1 LPERKFSANQTL
13 RCFKQQETG
22 LQPVQKHALNICS
35 FGAKQPYGNSQI
47 TDRLSVQVGHLW
59 VT

>member
-1 LPERKFSANQTL
+1 LPKRKFSANQTL

-35 FGAKQPYGNSQI
+35 FGAKQPDGNSQI
-47 TDRLSVQVGHLW
+47 TDHLFVQAGLLW
-59 VT
+59 IT